1 MSQYIVVKNKK
12 DIVLGQSTWFDVNVS
27 ELKESIA
34 DFMKDYDEDQERKL
48 GELRNKSEN
57 ADEEDGFVMVKP
69 R

>member
-1 MSQYIVVKNKK
+1 
-12 DIVLGQSTWFDVNVS
+12 VNVS

-57 ADEEDGFVMVKP
+57 ADEENGFVMVKP